1 LKSAGF
7 LVISWPAGD
16 PKKVYRLGRRL
27 FYARI
32 QEIFD
37 IMYPDSGLEV
47 GIDLLCN
54 PCDCDIPGAVID
66 QILHNEEPDN
76 SDVLEK
82 CGIPTLSSSPIR
94 SILADREEA
103 KAS

>member
-1 LKSAGF
+1 
-7 LVISWPAGD
+7 
-16 PKKVYRLGRRL
+16 
-27 FYARI
+27 
-32 QEIFD
+32 
-37 IMYPDSGLEV
+37 MYPDSGLEI

-103 KAS
+103 KASLGDFQGESRARRRNSAGFLLI